1 MQVSQIRIE
10 ALSDAFLR
18 EEFREPALPEVDVT
32 GNEFTIAIADHS
44 HQIPGKLETRKS
56 QFRPGQRTRIGACK
70 RACFKTRFRRT
81 FQHTQSEQQ
90 QHKSMPRSA
99 RLDRVEERLQNE
111 IKPVIR
117 RASAREQQLLLNTAF
132 A

>member
-10 ALSDAFLR
+10 ALRDAFLR
-18 EEFREPALPEVDVT
+18 KEFGEPALREVDVT
-32 GNEFTIAIADHS
+32 GNEFTIAIADQS
-44 HQIPGKLETRKS
+44 RQTPGEMETRKS

-81 FQHTQSEQQ
+81 FQLGQNDPQTRTIMPTQAHS
-90 QHKSMPRSA
+90 
-99 RLDRVEERLQNE
+99 DRVEERLQNE

-117 RASAREQQLLLNTAF
+117 RASAREQQPPLNTAF
-132 A
+132 V